1 MTPSTP
7 FCRTLFGNHRPGC
20 AATSAGSIPRFAWP
34 IFRRGIFVFASL
46 VLSLALQAQT
56 GGTGAISGTVRNE
69 VTGDFLEGAE
79 VRIVG
84 TERVIMTQ
92 RDGSFAF
99 AGVTAGR
106 QQLRAFYTGLDVQ
119 VTAVVVTAGKTSVV
133 PLALNAAIYRLEAF
147 TVAGQREG
155 NAAAITRQR
164 TAENIKSV
172 VSMDAYGNVADGNI
186 GNFLQNL
193 TGVAVTKEAGDIVGI
208 GLRGAPPEL
217 NSVTLDGTRTAGATT
232 GFSPQG
238 DRAPLIDQ
246 VPSELIKEIEITKG
260 NTPDQSADSLGG
272 TVNLVTKSAFD
283 FKQRVINYRLGMN
296 LNTYRDGDFVRGDHG
311 WVDLG
316 KYSPTAAL
324 TYLDTFGADRKWG
337 VALSG
342 SFSQTIN
349 TRDRVQMNRPNVENL
364 VSTRARQL
372 NDIDTRVRAG
382 ISGKLEHR
390 LDDTLR
396 VGFSASFNYYT
407 FAGDRSDWDITST
420 NGVADYSRV
429 SRAAIEAGAAPRNSA
444 NAAAGIAPGFTNT
457 YNELLHATI
466 RNRSSS
472 GKKLSQQSKF
482 GLEAQKKWSDTLLFM
497 QASYNPSNSRQKS
510 YLFEARRTG
519 GVGIGVDTSND
530 PSRPVYTQT
539 YGATIGPGSDFNN
552 YSGSNTR
559 RILTDDYTFEDIANA
574 RADFQHR
581 LNRLALPITFKTGV
595 DYRRQYRWYTV
606 FAPNWNLVGADGV
619 AGLNPATGRNDDNI
633 GSFVNPDYRYS
644 LFNNSM
650 MQRDHLDYRIAENL
664 FRSNP
669 GYWVPSSATTLVR
682 GPARRITEGVSSGY
696 AQATVVLGKL
706 NVLGGARFEHT
717 AVKGTGSLS
726 DPQAATQTTATVA
739 SSYQAWYP
747 SIHLK
752 YSLSSAFLLRA
763 SYSTSGARPAISAL
777 VPDTSVSYNTD
788 GRGLGRVTRNNPGLK
803 PQHAQTYDFSAEYYI
818 EPAGVVSTGVFR
830 KDITDFLYRT
840 TSIIGAGGNNG
851 FEGRYE
857 GFELTSTGNLG
868 SALVEGVELN
878 YSQQL
883 RWLPKPFDGLSVFA
897 NYTRLRTEGSYAEG
911 VAELADFV
919 PTTYNIGGSFSFRKF
934 EARATYHFKSGY
946 LDTYNANPGSQSRVT
961 DDPTVDIN
969 LQYRVRPSLTVFI
982 DFINVFNK
990 SPDWVSAS
998 PRHITMS
1005 ELYGARLNVGVS
1017 GRF

>member
-1 MTPSTP
+1 MKPVYAP
-7 FCRTLFGNHRPGC
+7 LFQFKWCRLR
-20 AATSAGSIPRFAWP
+20 AT
-34 IFRRGIFVFASL
+34 GIFLTGLMLLIPAR
-46 VLSLALQAQT
+46 AQPV
-56 GGTGAISGTVRNE
+56 GTGTINGTVRNE
-69 VTGDFLEGAE
+69 GTGDFLEGAE

-84 TERVIMTQ
+84 TERVTTTQ

-99 AGVTAGR
+99 AGVPAGR
-106 QQLRAFYTGLDVQ
+106 RQLRAFYTGLDVQ
-119 VTAVVVTAGKTSVV
+119 VTTVVVTADQTAVV
-133 PLALNAAIYRLEAF
+133 PLALNAAIYKLEAV

-155 NAAAITRQR
+155 NAAAVTRQR

-283 FKQRVINYRLGMN
+283 FKQRVITYRLGLN
-296 LNTYRDGDFVRGDHG
+296 LNTYRDGDFVRDDHG

-316 KYSPTAAL
+316 KYGPTAAL

-349 TRDRVQMNRPNVENL
+349 TRDRVQMNRPNVDNL
-364 VSTRARQL
+364 VTTRARQL

-382 ISGKLEHR
+382 ISGKLEYR
-390 LDDTLR
+390 LDETLR
-396 VGFSASFNYYT
+396 LGVSASFNYYT

-420 NGVADYSRV
+420 NGVADYSRL
-429 SRAAIEAGAAPRNSA
+429 SRAAIEAGGAPRTSA
-444 NAAAGIAPGFTNT
+444 NAAAGIAPGFTDT

-466 RNRSSS
+466 RNRTSS
-472 GKKLSQQSKF
+472 GRKLSQQSKF
-482 GLEAQKKWSDTLLFM
+482 GTEARKKWNDTHLVV

-519 GVGIGVDTSND
+519 GVGIGVDTSRD
-530 PSRPVYTQT
+530 PARPVYTQT

-559 RILTDDYTFEDIANA
+559 RILNDDYTFEDITNT
-574 RADFQHR
+574 RADLQHKFS
-581 LNRLALPITFKTGV
+581 RLALPVTFKTGA

-633 GSFVNPDYRYS
+633 GSFVNPNYRYS
-644 LFNNSM
+644 LFNNAM
-650 MQRDHLDYRIAENL
+650 MQRDHLDYRLAEKL
-664 FRSNP
+664 FQSNP

-682 GPARRITEGVSSGY
+682 GVARRIREDVRSGY
-696 AQATVVLGKL
+696 AQATVALGKL

-717 AVKGTGSLS
+717 EVEGTGSLS

-739 SSYQAWYP
+739 SSYRAWYP

-752 YSLSSAFLLRA
+752 YNLSSDLLLRA

-803 PQHAQTYDFSAEYYI
+803 PQRAGTYDFSAEYYI
-818 EPAGVVSTGVFR
+818 EPAGVVSAGAFR

-840 TSIIGAGGNNG
+840 TSIVGAGGNNG
-851 FEGRYE
+851 FDGRYE

-868 SALVEGVELN
+868 SARVEGVELN

-883 RWLPKPFDGLSVFA
+883 RWLPRPFDGLSVFA
-897 NYTRLRTEGSYAEG
+897 NYTRLRTAGSYAEG

-919 PTTYNIGGSFSFRKF
+919 PTTYNIGGSFSYRKF

-961 DDPTVDIN
+961 DDPTVDLN
-969 LQYRVRPSLTVFI
+969 LQYRMRPSFTVFV

>member
-7 FCRTLFGNHRPGC
+7 SCRTPFGNHRPGC

-46 VLSLALQAQT
+46 VLSLALEAQT

-84 TERVIMTQ
+84 TERVTTTQ

-99 AGVTAGR
+99 AGVPAGP
-106 QQLRAFYTGLDVQ
+106 QKLRAFYTGLDVQ
-119 VTAVVVTAGKTSVV
+119 ETAVVVTAGQTAVV
-133 PLALNAAIYRLEAF
+133 PVALNAAIYKLETF

-283 FKQRVINYRLGMN
+283 FKQRVITYRLGMN

-337 VALSG
+337 LALSG

-382 ISGKLEHR
+382 ISGKLEYR
-390 LDDTLR
+390 LDETLR
-396 VGFSASFNYYT
+396 VGLSASFNYYT
-407 FAGDRSDWDITST
+407 FGGDRSDWDITSA

-429 SRAAIEAGAAPRNSA
+429 SRAAIVAGSTPRNSA
-444 NAAAGIAPGFTNT
+444 NAAAGIAPGFTDT

-519 GVGIGVDTSND
+519 GVGIGVDTSKD

-633 GSFVNPDYRYS
+633 GSFVNPNYRYS
-644 LFNNSM
+644 LFNSAM
-650 MQRDHLDYRIAENL
+650 MPRDHLDYRLAEKL
-664 FRSNP
+664 FQSNP

-682 GPARRITEGVSSGY
+682 GVARRISEDVRSGY

-717 AVKGTGSLS
+717 EVKGTGSLS
-726 DPQAATQTTATVA
+726 DPQAATQNTATVA

-747 SIHLK
+747 SVHLK

-803 PQHAQTYDFSAEYYI
+803 PQNAQTYDFSAEYYI
-818 EPAGVVSTGVFR
+818 EPAGVVSAGVFR

-911 VAELADFV
+911 VSELADFV
-919 PTTYNIGGSFSFRKF
+919 PTTYNIGGSFSYRKF

-969 LQYRVRPSLTVFI
+969 LQYRVRPSITVFI
-982 DFINVFNK
+982 DLINVFNK

>member
-1 MTPSTP
+1 MKTVYAL
-7 FCRTLFGNHRPGC
+7 LFRFKWRSLR
-20 AATSAGSIPRFAWP
+20 ATGL
-34 IFRRGIFVFASL
+34 FVTGLMLLLPAR
-46 VLSLALQAQT
+46 AQT
-56 GGTGAISGTVRNE
+56 AGTGTINGTARNE
-69 VTGDFLEGAE
+69 GTGDFLEGAE

-84 TERVIMTQ
+84 TERVTTTQ

-99 AGVTAGR
+99 TGVPAGR

-119 VTAVVVTAGKTSVV
+119 ETTVTVTPNAIATV
-133 PLALNAAIYRLEAF
+133 PLALNSAVYKLEAF

-193 TGVAVTKEAGDIVGI
+193 TGVAVNKEAGDIVGI
-208 GLRGAPPEL
+208 GLRGTPPEL
-217 NSVTLDGTRTAGATT
+217 NSVTLDGARTAGATT

-238 DRAPLIDQ
+238 DRASLIDQ

-283 FKQRVINYRLGMN
+283 FKQRVITYRLGVN
-296 LNTYRDGDFVRGDHG
+296 LNTYREGNFVRGDHG

-316 KYSPTAAL
+316 KYGPTAAL

-349 TRDRVQMNRPNVENL
+349 TRDRVQMNRPNVDNL
-364 VSTRARQL
+364 ISTRARQL

-382 ISGKLEHR
+382 ISGKLEYR
-390 LDDTLR
+390 LDETLR
-396 VGFSASFNYYT
+396 VGLGASFNYYT
-407 FAGDRSDWDITST
+407 FAGDRSDWDITSA

-429 SRAAIEAGAAPRNSA
+429 SRAAIVAGSTPRNSA
-444 NAAAGIAPGFTNT
+444 NAAAGIAPGFTDT

-482 GLEAQKKWSDTLLFM
+482 GLEGQKRWIDTLLVM

-519 GVGIGVDTSND
+519 GVGIGIDTSND

-559 RILTDDYTFEDIANA
+559 RILTDDYTFEDITSA
-574 RADFQHR
+574 RADLQHKFS
-581 LNRLALPITFKTGV
+581 RLAFPITFKTGV
-595 DYRRQYRWYTV
+595 DYRRQHRWYRV
-606 FAPNWNLVGADGV
+606 FGPNWNLVGADGV

-633 GSFVNPDYRYS
+633 GSFVNPNYRYS

-650 MQRDHLDYRIAENL
+650 MQRDHLDYRIAEDL
-664 FRSNP
+664 FQSNP
-669 GYWVPSSATTLVR
+669 SYWVPSSATTLVR
-682 GPARRITEGVSSGY
+682 GVARRITEGVSSSY
-696 AQATVVLGKL
+696 AQAKVTLGKL

-717 AVKGTGSLS
+717 DVKGVGSLS
-726 DPQAATQTTATVA
+726 DPQAATQSTTTVA
-739 SSYQAWYP
+739 SAYQAWYP

-752 YSLSSAFLLRA
+752 YNLSSDFLLRA

-803 PQHAQTYDFSAEYYI
+803 PQNAQTYDFSAEYYV
-818 EPAGVVSTGVFR
+818 EPAGVVSAGVFR
-830 KDITDFLYRT
+830 KDITDFLYRA
-840 TSIIGAGGNNG
+840 TSIIGDGSNNG
-851 FEGRYE
+851 FDGRYE

-919 PTTYNIGGSFSFRKF
+919 PTTYNIGGNFSYRNFQ
-934 EARATYHFKSGY
+934 ARATYHFKSGY
-946 LDTYNANPGSQSRVT
+946 LDNYNANPGSQSRVT
-961 DDPTVDIN
+961 DDPTVDLN

-982 DFINVFNK
+982 DLINVFNK
-990 SPDWVSAS
+990 SPDWVSVS

>member
-1 MTPSTP
+1 
-7 FCRTLFGNHRPGC
+7 
-20 AATSAGSIPRFAWP
+20 
-34 IFRRGIFVFASL
+34 
-46 VLSLALQAQT
+46 
-56 GGTGAISGTVRNE
+56 
-69 VTGDFLEGAE
+69 
-79 VRIVG
+79 
-84 TERVIMTQ
+84 
-92 RDGSFAF
+92 
-99 AGVTAGR
+99 
-106 QQLRAFYTGLDVQ
+106 
-119 VTAVVVTAGKTSVV
+119 
-133 PLALNAAIYRLEAF
+133 
-147 TVAGQREG
+147 
-155 NAAAITRQR
+155 
-164 TAENIKSV
+164 
-172 VSMDAYGNVADGNI
+172 
-186 GNFLQNL
+186 
-193 TGVAVTKEAGDIVGI
+193 
-208 GLRGAPPEL
+208 
-217 NSVTLDGTRTAGATT
+217 
-232 GFSPQG
+232 
-238 DRAPLIDQ
+238 

-283 FKQRVINYRLGMN
+283 FKQRVITYRLGLN
-296 LNTYRDGDFVRGDHG
+296 LNTYRDGDFVRDDHG

-316 KYSPTAAL
+316 KYGPTAAL

-349 TRDRVQMNRPNVENL
+349 TRDRVQMNRPNVDNL
-364 VSTRARQL
+364 VTTRARQL

-382 ISGKLEHR
+382 ISGKLEYR
-390 LDDTLR
+390 LDETLR
-396 VGFSASFNYYT
+396 LGVSASFNYYT

-420 NGVADYSRV
+420 NGVADYSRL
-429 SRAAIEAGAAPRNSA
+429 SRAAIEAGGAPRTSA
-444 NAAAGIAPGFTNT
+444 NAAAGIAPGFTDT

-466 RNRSSS
+466 RNRTSS
-472 GKKLSQQSKF
+472 GRKLSQQSKF
-482 GLEAQKKWSDTLLFM
+482 GTEARKKWNDTHLVV

-519 GVGIGVDTSND
+519 GVGIGVDTSRD
-530 PSRPVYTQT
+530 PARPVYTQT

-559 RILTDDYTFEDIANA
+559 RILNDDYTFEDITNT
-574 RADFQHR
+574 RADLQHKFS
-581 LNRLALPITFKTGV
+581 RLALPVTFKTGA

-633 GSFVNPDYRYS
+633 GSFVNPNYRYS
-644 LFNNSM
+644 LFNNAM
-650 MQRDHLDYRIAENL
+650 MQRDHLDYRLAEKL
-664 FRSNP
+664 FQSNP

-682 GPARRITEGVSSGY
+682 GVARRISEDVRSGY
-696 AQATVVLGKL
+696 AQATVALGKL

-717 AVKGTGSLS
+717 EVEGTGSLS

-739 SSYQAWYP
+739 SSYRAWYP

-752 YSLSSAFLLRA
+752 YNLSSDLLLRA

-803 PQHAQTYDFSAEYYI
+803 PQRAGTYDFSAEYYI
-818 EPAGVVSTGVFR
+818 EPAGVVSAGAFR
-830 KDITDFLYRT
+830 KDITDFLYRI
-840 TSIIGAGGNNG
+840 TSIVGAGGNNG
-851 FEGRYE
+851 FDGRYE

-868 SALVEGVELN
+868 SARVEGVELN

-883 RWLPKPFDGLSVFA
+883 RWLPRPFDGLSVFA
-897 NYTRLRTEGSYAEG
+897 NYTRLRTAGSYAEG

-919 PTTYNIGGSFSFRKF
+919 PTTYNIGGSFSYRKF

-961 DDPTVDIN
+961 DDPTVDLN
-969 LQYRVRPSLTVFI
+969 LQYRMRPSFTVFV

>member
-1 MTPSTP
+1 MKPVYTP
-7 FCRTLFGNHRPGC
+7 LFQFKWCSLR
-20 AATSAGSIPRFAWP
+20 AI
-34 IFRRGIFVFASL
+34 GIFLTGLMLLIPAR
-46 VLSLALQAQT
+46 AQPV
-56 GGTGAISGTVRNE
+56 GTGTINGTVRNE
-69 VTGDFLEGAE
+69 GTGDFLEGAE

-84 TERVIMTQ
+84 TERVTTTQ

-99 AGVTAGR
+99 AGVPAGSR
-106 QQLRAFYTGLDVQ
+106 QLRAFYTGLDVQ
-119 VTAVVVTAGKTSVV
+119 VTTVVVTAGQTAVV
-133 PLALNAAIYRLEAF
+133 PFALNAAIYQLEAV

-238 DRAPLIDQ
+238 DRASLIDQ

-283 FKQRVINYRLGMN
+283 FKQRVITYRLGLN
-296 LNTYRDGDFVRGDHG
+296 LNTYRDGDFVRDDHG

-316 KYSPTAAL
+316 KYGPTAAL

-349 TRDRVQMNRPNVENL
+349 TRDRVQMNRPNVDNL
-364 VSTRARQL
+364 VTTRARQL

-382 ISGKLEHR
+382 ISGKLEYR
-390 LDDTLR
+390 LDETLR
-396 VGFSASFNYYT
+396 LGVSASFNYYT

-429 SRAAIEAGAAPRNSA
+429 SRAAIEAGGTPRTSA
-444 NAAAGIAPGFTNT
+444 NAAAGIAPGFTDT

-466 RNRSSS
+466 RNRTSS
-472 GKKLSQQSKF
+472 GRKLSQQSKF
-482 GLEAQKKWSDTLLFM
+482 GTEARKKWNDTLLVM

-519 GVGIGVDTSND
+519 GVGIGVDTSKD
-530 PSRPVYTQT
+530 PARPVYTQT

-559 RILTDDYTFEDIANA
+559 RILNDDYTFEDITNT
-574 RADFQHR
+574 RADLQHKFS
-581 LNRLALPITFKTGV
+581 RLALPVTFKTGA

-633 GSFVNPDYRYS
+633 GSFVNPNYRYS
-644 LFNNSM
+644 LFNNAM
-650 MQRDHLDYRIAENL
+650 MQRDHLDYRLAEKL
-664 FRSNP
+664 FQSNP

-682 GPARRITEGVSSGY
+682 GVARRISEDVRSGY
-696 AQATVVLGKL
+696 AQATVALGKL

-717 AVKGTGSLS
+717 EVEGTGSLS

-739 SSYQAWYP
+739 SSYRAWYP

-752 YSLSSAFLLRA
+752 YNLSSDLLLRA

-803 PQHAQTYDFSAEYYI
+803 PQRAGTYDFSAEYYI
-818 EPAGVVSTGVFR
+818 EPAGVVSAGAFR

-840 TSIIGAGGNNG
+840 TSIVGAGGNNG
-851 FEGRYE
+851 FDGRYE

-868 SALVEGVELN
+868 SARVEGVELN

-897 NYTRLRTEGSYAEG
+897 NYTRLRTAGSYAEG

-919 PTTYNIGGSFSFRKF
+919 PTTYNIGGSFSYRKF

-961 DDPTVDIN
+961 DDPTVDLN
-969 LQYRVRPSLTVFI
+969 LQYRMRPSLTVFV

>member
-1 MTPSTP
+1 MKTVYAL
-7 FCRTLFGNHRPGC
+7 LFRFKWRSLR
-20 AATSAGSIPRFAWP
+20 ATGLFLAGLMLLLPAR
-34 IFRRGIFVFASL
+34 
-46 VLSLALQAQT
+46 AQIA
-56 GGTGAISGTVRNE
+56 GTGTINGTVRNE
-69 VTGDFLEGAE
+69 GTGEFLDGAE

-84 TERVIMTQ
+84 TERVTTTQ

-99 AGVTAGR
+99 TGVPAGR

-119 VTAVVVTAGKTSVV
+119 ETTVTVTPNAIATV
-133 PLALNAAIYRLEAF
+133 PLALNSAVYKLEAF

-232 GFSPQG
+232 GSSPQG

-283 FKQRVINYRLGMN
+283 FKQRVITYRLGIN
-296 LNTYRDGDFVRGDHG
+296 LNTYRDGNFVRGDHG
-311 WVDLG
+311 MLDLG
-316 KYSPTAAL
+316 KYGPTAAL

-349 TRDRVQMNRPNVENL
+349 TRDRVQMTRPNVDNL
-364 VSTRARQL
+364 ISTRARQL

-390 LDDTLR
+390 VDETLR
-396 VGFSASFNYYT
+396 VGLSASVNYYT
-407 FAGDRSDWDITST
+407 FGGARSDWDITSA

-429 SRAAIEAGAAPRNSA
+429 SRAAIEAGSTPRNSA
-444 NAAAGIAPGFTNT
+444 NATAGIAPGFTDT

-482 GLEAQKKWSDTLLFM
+482 GLEAQKNWIDTLLVVK
-497 QASYNPSNSRQKS
+497 ASYNPSTSRQKS

-559 RILTDDYTFEDIANA
+559 RILTDDYTFEDITNA
-574 RADFQHR
+574 RADLQHKF
-581 LNRLALPITFKTGV
+581 NRSAFPVTFKTGA
-595 DYRRQYRWYTV
+595 DYRRQHRWSTV
-606 FAPNWNLVGADGV
+606 YGPNWNLVGADGV

-633 GSFVNPDYRYS
+633 GSFVNPNYRYT

-650 MQRDHLDYRIAENL
+650 MPRDHLDYRLAEKL
-664 FRSNP
+664 FLSNP
-669 GYWVPSSATTLVR
+669 SYWVPSSANTLVR
-682 GPARRITEGVSSGY
+682 GVARRISEGVSSGY
-696 AQATVVLGKL
+696 AQATATFGKL
-706 NVLGGARFEHT
+706 NLLGGARFEHT
-717 AVKGTGSLS
+717 DVKGAGSLS
-726 DPQAATQTTATVA
+726 DPQAASQSTTTVT

-752 YSLSSAFLLRA
+752 YSLSSSFLLRA

-777 VPDTSVSYNTD
+777 VPDTTVSYNTD
-788 GRGLGRVTRNNPGLK
+788 GSGLGRVARSNPGLK
-803 PQHAQTYDFSAEYYI
+803 PQNAQTYDFSAEHYI
-818 EPAGVVSTGVFR
+818 EPAGVVSAGVFR

-897 NYTRLRTEGSYAEG
+897 NYTHLRTEGSYAEG

-919 PTTYNIGGSFSFRKF
+919 PTTYNIGGSFGYRKF

-961 DDPTVDIN
+961 DDPTVDLN

-990 SPDWVSAS
+990 SPDWVSVS

-1017 GRF
+1017 GRY

>member
-1 MTPSTP
+1 MPKSMKTV
-7 FCRTLFGNHRPGC
+7 CALLFRFKWRSLR
-20 AATSAGSIPRFAWP
+20 ATGFFVAGLMLLLPAR
-34 IFRRGIFVFASL
+34 
-46 VLSLALQAQT
+46 AQT
-56 GGTGAISGTVRNE
+56 AGTGTISGTVRNE
-69 VTGDFLEGAE
+69 GTGDFLDGAE

-84 TERVIMTQ
+84 TERVTTTQ
-92 RDGSFAF
+92 RGGSFAF
-99 AGVTAGR
+99 PGVPAGR

-119 VTAVVVTAGKTSVV
+119 ETAVVVTAGQTAVV
-133 PLALNAAIYRLEAF
+133 PLALNAAIYKLETF

-164 TAENIKSV
+164 IAENIKSV

-193 TGVAVTKEAGDIVGI
+193 TGVAVNKEAGDIVGI

-217 NSVTLDGTRTAGATT
+217 NSVTLDGTRTAGANT

-283 FKQRVINYRLGMN
+283 FKQRVITYRLGIN
-296 LNTYRDGDFVRGDHG
+296 LNTYRDGNFVRGDHG
-311 WVDLG
+311 WVDSG
-316 KYSPTAAL
+316 KYGPTAAL
-324 TYLDTFGADRKWG
+324 TYLNTFGADRKWG

-349 TRDRVQMNRPNVENL
+349 TRDRVQMTRPNVDNL
-364 VSTRARQL
+364 ISTRARQL

-382 ISGKLEHR
+382 ISGKLEYR
-390 LDDTLR
+390 LDETLR
-396 VGFSASFNYYT
+396 VGLSASFNYYT
-407 FAGDRSDWDITST
+407 FGGDRSDWDITSA
-420 NGVADYSRV
+420 NGVADYNRV
-429 SRAAIEAGAAPRNSA
+429 SRAAIVAGSTPRNSA
-444 NAAAGIAPGFTNT
+444 NAAAGIAPGFTDT

-466 RNRSSS
+466 RSRSSS

-482 GLEAQKKWSDTLLFM
+482 GLEGQKKWIDTLLVM

-519 GVGIGVDTSND
+519 GVGIGIDTSND
-530 PSRPVYTQT
+530 PTRPVYTQT

-559 RILTDDYTFEDIANA
+559 RILTDDYTFEDITNA
-574 RADFQHR
+574 RADLQHTFS
-581 LNRLALPITFKTGV
+581 RLAFPVTFKTGV

-606 FAPNWNLVGADGV
+606 FGPNWNLVGADGV

-633 GSFVNPDYRYS
+633 GSFVNPNYRYT

-650 MQRDHLDYRIAENL
+650 MPRDHLDYRIAENL
-664 FRSNP
+664 FQSNP
-669 GYWVPSSATTLVR
+669 SYWVPSSATALVR
-682 GPARRITEGVSSGY
+682 GVARRITEGVSSSY
-696 AQATVVLGKL
+696 AQAKVTLGKL

-717 AVKGTGSLS
+717 DVNGTGSLS
-726 DPQAATQTTATVA
+726 DPQAVTQSTTSVESA
-739 SSYQAWYP
+739 YQAWYP

-752 YSLSSAFLLRA
+752 YNLSSAVLLRA

-803 PQHAQTYDFSAEYYI
+803 PQDAQTYDFSAEYYI
-818 EPAGVVSTGVFR
+818 EPAGVVSAGVFR
-830 KDITDFLYRT
+830 KDITDFLYRA
-840 TSIIGAGGNNG
+840 TSIIGDGSNNG
-851 FEGRYE
+851 FDGRYE

-897 NYTRLRTEGSYAEG
+897 NYTRLRTAGSYAEG

-919 PTTYNIGGSFSFRKF
+919 PTTYNIGGNFSYRNFQ
-934 EARATYHFKSGY
+934 ARATYHFKSGY
-946 LDTYNANPGSQSRVT
+946 LDNYNANPGSQSRVT
-961 DDPTVDIN
+961 DDPTVDLN

-990 SPDWVSAS
+990 SPDWVSVS

-1005 ELYGARLNVGVS
+1005 ELYGARLNFGVS